1 MEKQIPD
8 QNKDMNVVADIYDG
22 YHDTQKE
29 LLAIETHKASYKQF
43 TIAGVLLLF
52 NILAVAASG
61 IPISYVWLDVIL
73 FPVLF
78 TGLGFL
84 AFKEPLVATLCGM
97 LLVFGFWIYIA
108 VAIDITSLL
117 KGWLGKAIVIYLL
130 FAGLQNAREA
140 HRIRREL
147 KAR

>member
-1 MEKQIPD
+1 MEQTPEPPVDENI
-8 QNKDMNVVADIYDG
+8 VSDIYDG

-29 LLAIETHKASYKQF
+29 LLAIETRKASYKMF
-43 TIAGVLLLF
+43 TIAVVLFLF
-52 NILAVAASG
+52 NMLALAASG
-61 IPISYVWLDVIL
+61 IPFSYVWLDVTL

-84 AFKEPLVATLCGM
+84 SFKEPLVANIAGM
-97 LLVFGFWIYIA
+97 ILIFGLWIYIA
-108 VAIDITSLL
+108 ISLDVTSVL

-140 HRIRREL
+140 HRIRKEL
-147 KAR
+147 KS